1 MLVTIPISIIC
12 HIFFL
17 LTQLSFRLK
26 KIKINLLKNINDQN
40 KTFKI

>member
-1 MLVTIPISIIC
+1 MLVIIPISMNMS
-12 HIFFL
+12 HFFL